1 LSSSASA
8 GPIGCTSGL
17 EALELGAFDFGVL
30 EGFLGLSGLFAMQ
43 RIWDESGARKRAKAR
58 QSTTGETPMNSLLRT
73 LTLLAAFGA
82 GALSCQQVSAQSKDA
97 EPATRAANEA
107 FVKSLPFSDR
117 ADFDDVKRGFIATL
131 PDGVIAG
138 PAGKPAWDTKP
149 YAFLQSDTVPAT
161 VNPSLWRQAQLN
173 AVNGLFEVT
182 ERVYQVRGLDL
193 ANLTIIE
200 GDTGLILIDPL
211 LSNETARAALD
222 LYLGNRP
229 AKPVVAVIY
238 SHSHIDHFGGAK
250 GVISAEDAASGK
262 VKVIA
267 PDGFMEHAVAENVI
281 AGNAMSRRAQY
292 MYGLTLPVGERAQID
307 EGLGKGLSRGTIS
320 LIAPNDLIK
329 QSYETRTIDG
339 VEIEFHLVPGSEA
352 PSEMLMYF
360 PQFKLLDMA
369 EDATHNMHN
378 LYTLRGAEIR
388 DGRLWSHYLD
398 EAILRYGE
406 RTDAVIAQHHWP
418 MWGNA
423 RIVAFLKK
431 QRDLY
436 KFIHDQT
443 VRLLNH
449 GLTPTEIAEQLKLP
463 ASLAGEWSARG
474 YYGTLSHNA
483 KAVYQFY
490 LGWYDANP
498 ADLNPL
504 PRAEAARKQVEYMGG
519 SEAVLKRAREDFASG
534 QYRWVASITSQL
546 VFADPADKAAR
557 DLGAD
562 ALEQLGYQSEA
573 ATWRNAYLAG
583 AAELRNGAPAP
594 QISTANADLLKGV
607 SIDLAFDFLGVRLN
621 AAKAEGKHIVI
632 NWTFTDSNETFVM
645 NLENSALTH
654 RAGPLA
660 DNADAGVKLTRAAL
674 DAITLKQRTFLGSLV
689 TGDVSISGN
698 PLKLR
703 ELFGLLDD
711 FTPDFDIIEPK
722 KASVE

>member
-1 LSSSASA
+1 MS
-8 GPIGCTSGL
+8 
-17 EALELGAFDFGVL
+17 E
-30 EGFLGLSGLFAMQ
+30 Q
-43 RIWDESGARKRAKAR
+43 
-58 QSTTGETPMNSLLRT
+58 
-73 LTLLAAFGA
+73 
-82 GALSCQQVSAQSKDA
+82 
-97 EPATRAANEA
+97 
-107 FVKSLPFSDR
+107 
-117 ADFDDVKRGFIATL
+117 
-131 PDGVIAG
+131 
-138 PAGKPAWDTKP
+138 
-149 YAFLQSDTVPAT
+149 
-161 VNPSLWRQAQLN
+161 
-173 AVNGLFEVT
+173 
-182 ERVYQVRGLDL
+182 
-193 ANLTIIE
+193 
-200 GDTGLILIDPL
+200 
-211 LSNETARAALD
+211 
-222 LYLGNRP
+222 
-229 AKPVVAVIY
+229 
-238 SHSHIDHFGGAK
+238 
-250 GVISAEDAASGK
+250 DAASGK

-292 MYGLTLPVGERAQID
+292 QFGSALPVGERAQID
-307 EGLGKGLSRGTIS
+307 TGLGKALSKGTIS
-320 LIAPNDLIK
+320 LIPPNDLIK
-329 QSYETRTIDG
+329 QAYETRTIDG

-352 PSEMLMYF
+352 PAEMLMYF
-360 PQFKLLDMA
+360 PQFKLLNMA

-388 DGRLWSHYLD
+388 DGRLWSRYID
-398 EAILRYGE
+398 EAIERYGD

-423 RIVAFLKK
+423 RIIAFLKK

-449 GLTPTEIAEQLKLP
+449 GLTPTEIAERLKLP
-463 ASLAGEWSARG
+463 ASLASEWSARG

-519 SEAVLKRAREDFASG
+519 SEAVLKRAREDFKAG
-534 QYRWVASITSQL
+534 QYRWVASVTSQL
-546 VFADPADKAAR
+546 VFADPANKRRASSAPTRWSNWAIRARRRPGATPICSAPPNCAAASAAAQ
-557 DLGAD
+557 GA
-562 ALEQLGYQSEA
+562 
-573 ATWRNAYLAG
+573 
-583 AAELRNGAPAP
+583 
-594 QISTANADLLKGV
+594 STANADLLKGV

-632 NWTFTDSNETFVM
+632 NWTFTDLNETYVM

-654 RAGPLA
+654 RAGKLS
-660 DNADAGVKLTRAAL
+660 DDADAGVKLTRAAL
-674 DAITLKQRTFLGSLV
+674 DAITLKQRSFLGSIV

-711 FTPDFDIIEPK
+711 FTPDFEIVEPK

>member
-1 LSSSASA
+1 MNCYLR
-8 GPIGCTSGL
+8 
-17 EALELGAFDFGVL
+17 ALIA
-30 EGFLGLSGLFAMQ
+30 A
-43 RIWDESGARKRAKAR
+43 
-58 QSTTGETPMNSLLRT
+58 
-73 LTLLAAFGA
+73 AAFGA
-82 GALSCQQVSAQSKDA
+82 GALHCQQVSAQSRDA
-97 EPATRAANEA
+97 EPATRAANDA

-117 ADFDDVKRGFIATL
+117 ADFDDAKRGFIATL
-131 PDGVIAG
+131 PDGAIAG
-138 PAGKPAWDTKP
+138 PGPKPAYDTKL
-149 YAFLQSDTVPAT
+149 YAFLQKDEVPAS

-173 AVNGLFEVT
+173 AVNGLFKVT
-182 ERVYQVRGLDL
+182 ERVYQVRGLDIS
-193 ANLTIIE
+193 NMTIIE
-200 GDTGLILIDPL
+200 GDSGLILIDPL
-211 LSNETARAALD
+211 LSIETAKAALA

-229 AKPVVAVIY
+229 AKPVAAVIY
-238 SHSHIDHFGGAK
+238 THSHADHFGGAK

-292 MYGLTLPVGERAQID
+292 QFGSALPVGERAQID
-307 EGLGKGLSRGTIS
+307 TGLGKALSKGTIS
-320 LIAPNDLIK
+320 LIPPNDLIK
-329 QSYETRTIDG
+329 QPYETRTIDG

-352 PSEMLMYF
+352 PAEMIMYF
-360 PQFKLLDMA
+360 PQFKLLNMA
-369 EDATHNMHN
+369 EDATHTMHN

-388 DGRLWSHYLD
+388 DGRLWSRYIAD
-398 EAILRYGE
+398 AIERYGDK
-406 RTDAVIAQHHWP
+406 TDAVIAQHHWP
-418 MWGNA
+418 IWGND

-436 KFIHDQT
+436 KFIHDQS

-449 GLTPTEIAEQLKLP
+449 GLTPTEIAEKLQLP

-474 YYGTLSHNA
+474 YYGTLRHNA

-504 PRAEAARKQVEYMGG
+504 PRAEEARKQVEYMGG
-519 SEAVLKRAREDFASG
+519 ADAVLKRAREDFKSG
-534 QYRWVASITSQL
+534 QYRWVASVTSQL
-546 VFADPADKAAR
+546 VFADPANKEAR

-573 ATWRNAYLAG
+573 ATWRNAYLLG
-583 AAELRNGAPAP
+583 AAELRNGVPPA
-594 QISTANADLLKGV
+594 QGSTANAELLKGV

-632 NWTFTDSNETFVM
+632 NWTFTDSNETYVM

-654 RAGPLA
+654 RSGKLS
-660 DNADAGVKLTRAAL
+660 DDADAGVKLTRATF
-674 DAITLKQRTFLGSLV
+674 DAISLKQKTFLGGV
-689 TGDVSISGN
+689 ATGDVGLSGN

-703 ELFGLLDD
+703 ELFGLFDD
-711 FTPDFDIIEPK
+711 FTPDFEIVEPK
-722 KASVE
+722 KASLE

>member
-1 LSSSASA
+1 MRM
-8 GPIGCTSGL
+8 SGRL
-17 EALELGAFDFGVL
+17 
-30 EGFLGLSGLFAMQ
+30 
-43 RIWDESGARKRAKAR
+43 K
-58 QSTTGETPMNSLLRT
+58 SLIVA
-73 LTLLAAFGA
+73 AAFGFCT
-82 GALSCQQVSAQSKDA
+82 LSCQQVSAQSKDA

-107 FVKSLPFSDR
+107 FVKSLPFADR
-117 ADFDDVKRGFIATL
+117 ADFEDAKRGFIATL
-131 PDGVIAG
+131 PDGVVAG
-138 PAGKPAWDTKP
+138 PGPKPAFDTKP
-149 YAFLQSDTVPAT
+149 YAFLGKEEVPAT

-173 AVNGLFEVT
+173 AVNGLFKVT
-182 ERVYQVRGLDL
+182 DRVYQVRGLDL

-211 LSNETARAALD
+211 LSNETAKAALD
-222 LYLGNRP
+222 LYLQNRP

-262 VKVIA
+262 VKVIG

-281 AGNAMSRRAQY
+281 AGNAMTRRAQY
-292 MYGLTLPVGERAQID
+292 MYGLNLPVGERGQVD
-307 EGLGKGLSRGTIS
+307 EGLGKALARGTVS
-320 LIAPNDLIK
+320 LIAPNDLIR
-329 QSYETRTIDG
+329 QAYETRNIDG

-352 PSEMLMYF
+352 PAEMLMYF

-369 EDATHNMHN
+369 EDAAHNMHN

-388 DGRLWSHYLD
+388 DGRLWSHYVD
-398 EAILRYGE
+398 EAIERYGN

-418 MWGNA
+418 MWGNE
-423 RIVAFLKK
+423 RIVAFLAK

-449 GLTPTEIAEQLKLP
+449 GLTPTEIAEKLRLP
-463 ASLAGEWSARG
+463 ATLAGEWSARG

-519 SEAVLKRAREDFASG
+519 ADAVLKRAHEDFAKG
-534 QYRWVASITSQL
+534 QYRWVASVTSQL
-546 VFADPADKAAR
+546 VFADPANKEAR

-583 AAELRNGAPAP
+583 AAELRGGVPP
-594 QISTANADLLKGV
+594 SPGSSANAELLKGV

-632 NWTFTDSNETFVM
+632 NWTFTDSDQTFVM

-654 RAGPLA
+654 RTGPLS
-660 DNADAGVKLTRAAL
+660 DKADAGVKLTRAAL
-674 DAITLKQRTFLGSLV
+674 DAITLKQRSFLGSLV

-703 ELFGLLDD
+703 ELFGLLDE
-711 FTPDFDIIEPK
+711 FTPDFAIVEPN

>member
-1 LSSSASA
+1 MRM
-8 GPIGCTSGL
+8 SGRL
-17 EALELGAFDFGVL
+17 KSWIMA
-30 EGFLGLSGLFAMQ
+30 
-43 RIWDESGARKRAKAR
+43 
-58 QSTTGETPMNSLLRT
+58 
-73 LTLLAAFGA
+73 AAFGFCT
-82 GALSCQQVSAQSKDA
+82 LSCQQVSAQSKDA

-107 FVKSLPFSDR
+107 FVKSLPFADR
-117 ADFDDVKRGFIATL
+117 ADFEDAKRGFIATL

-138 PAGKPAWDTKP
+138 PGPKPAFDTRP
-149 YAFLQSDTVPAT
+149 YAFLQKEEVPAT

-182 ERVYQVRGLDL
+182 DRVYQVRGLDL

-211 LSNETARAALD
+211 LSNQTAKAALD
-222 LYLGNRP
+222 LYLQNRP

-238 SHSHIDHFGGAK
+238 SHSHIDHFGGAR

-262 VKVIA
+262 VRVIG
-267 PDGFMEHAVAENVI
+267 PEGFMEHAVAENVI
-281 AGNAMSRRAQY
+281 AGNAMTRRAQY
-292 MYGLTLPVGERAQID
+292 MYGLNLPVGERGQVD
-307 EGLGKGLSRGTIS
+307 EGLGKALARGTIS

-329 QSYETRTIDG
+329 QAYETRSIDG

-352 PSEMLMYF
+352 PAEMLMYF

-388 DGRLWSHYLD
+388 DGRLWSHYID
-398 EAILRYGE
+398 EAIERYGK

-418 MWGNA
+418 MWGNE
-423 RIVAFLKK
+423 RIVAFLTK

-449 GLTPTEIAEQLKLP
+449 GLTPTEIAEKLQLP

-504 PRAEAARKQVEYMGG
+504 PRAETARKQVEYMGG
-519 SEAVLKRAREDFASG
+519 ADAVLKRAHEDFAKG
-534 QYRWVASITSQL
+534 QYRWVASVTSEL
-546 VFADPADKAAR
+546 VFADPTNKEAR

-583 AAELRNGAPAP
+583 AAELRGGVPQAPG
-594 QISTANADLLKGV
+594 SSANAELLKGV

-632 NWTFTDSNETFVM
+632 NWTFTDSNQTFVM

-654 RAGPLA
+654 RAGALS
-660 DNADAGVKLTRAAL
+660 DQADAGVKLTRAAL
-674 DAITLKQRTFLGSLV
+674 DAITLKQRSFLGSVV

-703 ELFGLLDD
+703 ELFGLLDE
-711 FTPDFDIIEPK
+711 FTPDFAIVEPK
-722 KASVE
+722 KESVE

>member
-1 LSSSASA
+1 MKQLRHAVTLSAASIA
-8 GPIGCTSGL
+8 V
-17 EALELGAFDFGVL
+17 ALMTQP
-30 EGFLGLSGLFAMQ
+30 GF
-43 RIWDESGARKRAKAR
+43 
-58 QSTTGETPMNSLLRT
+58 
-73 LTLLAAFGA
+73 
-82 GALSCQQVSAQSKDA
+82 AQSKDA

-107 FVKSLPFSDR
+107 FVKSLPFADR
-117 ADFDDVKRGFIATL
+117 ADFDDAKRGFIATL
-131 PDGVIAG
+131 PDGVVAG
-138 PAGKPAWDTKP
+138 AGSKSAFDTRP
-149 YAFLQSDTVPAT
+149 YAFLGKDEVPAT

-173 AVNGLFEVT
+173 AVNGLFQVT
-182 ERVYQVRGLDL
+182 ERVYQVRGLDI
-193 ANLTIIE
+193 ANMTIIE

-211 LSNETARAALD
+211 LSNETAKAALD
-222 LYLGNRP
+222 LYLANRP
-229 AKPVVAVIY
+229 AKPVAAVIY
-238 SHSHIDHFGGAK
+238 THSHADHFGGAK
-250 GVISAEDAASGK
+250 GVMSVEDAASGK

-292 MYGLTLPVGERAQID
+292 QFGSVLPVGERAQID
-307 EGLGKGLSRGTIS
+307 TGLGKALSKGTIS
-320 LIAPNDLIK
+320 LIPPNDVIK
-329 QSYETRTIDG
+329 QSYEFRTVDG

-352 PSEMLMYF
+352 PSEMIMYF
-360 PQFKLLDMA
+360 PQFRLLNMA
-369 EDATHNMHN
+369 EDASHTMHN
-378 LYTLRGAEIR
+378 LYTIRGAEIR
-388 DGRLWSHYLD
+388 DGRLWSRYIS
-398 EAILRYGE
+398 EAIERYGE

-423 RIVAFLKK
+423 RVVAFLKK

-436 KFIHDQT
+436 KFIHDQS

-449 GLTPTEIAEQLKLP
+449 GLTSTEIAEQLKLP
-463 ASLAGEWSARG
+463 ASLANEWSARG

-504 PRAEAARKQVEYMGG
+504 PRAESARKQVEYMGG
-519 SEAVLKRAREDFASG
+519 AEAVLKRARDDFAAG
-534 QYRWVASITSQL
+534 QYRWVASVTSQL
-546 VFADPADKAAR
+546 VFADPANKAAR
-557 DLGAD
+557 ELGAD

-573 ATWRNAYLAG
+573 ATWRNAYLLG
-583 AAELRNGAPAP
+583 AAELRGGVPPAP
-594 QISTANADLLKGV
+594 GGSTANAELLKGV

-621 AAKAEGKHIVI
+621 AGKAEGKHIVI
-632 NWTFTDSNETFVM
+632 NWTFTDRNETYVM

-654 RAGPLA
+654 RAGTLD

-674 DAITLKQRTFLGSLV
+674 DAITLKQRTFVGSIV

-711 FTPDFDIIEPK
+711 FSPDFEIVEPRK
-722 KASVE
+722 VSVE

>member
-1 LSSSASA
+1 MKQLRHAVTLSAASIA
-8 GPIGCTSGL
+8 V
-17 EALELGAFDFGVL
+17 ALTIQPGY
-30 EGFLGLSGLFAMQ
+30 S
-43 RIWDESGARKRAKAR
+43 
-58 QSTTGETPMNSLLRT
+58 
-73 LTLLAAFGA
+73 
-82 GALSCQQVSAQSKDA
+82 QSKDA

-107 FVKSLPFSDR
+107 FVKSLPFSNR
-117 ADFDDVKRGFIATL
+117 ADFEDAKRGFIATL
-131 PDGVIAG
+131 SDGVVAG
-138 PAGKPAWDTKP
+138 VGSKPAFDTRP
-149 YAFLQSDTVPAT
+149 YAFLGRDEVPAT

-173 AVNGLFEVT
+173 AVNGLFQVT
-182 ERVYQVRGLDL
+182 DRVYQVRGLDI
-193 ANLTIIE
+193 ANMTIIE

-211 LSNETARAALD
+211 LSNETAKAALD
-222 LYLGNRP
+222 LYLANRP
-229 AKPVVAVIY
+229 AKPVAAVIY
-238 SHSHIDHFGGAK
+238 THSHADHFGGAK
-250 GVISAEDAASGK
+250 GVMSVEDAASGK

-292 MYGLTLPVGERAQID
+292 QFGSTLPVGERAQID
-307 EGLGKGLSRGTIS
+307 TGLGKALSKGTIS
-320 LIAPNDLIK
+320 LIPPNDVIK
-329 QSYETRTIDG
+329 QPYEFRTVDG

-352 PSEMLMYF
+352 PSEMIMYF
-360 PQFKLLDMA
+360 PQFKLLNMA
-369 EDATHNMHN
+369 EDASHTMHN
-378 LYTLRGAEIR
+378 LYTIRGAEIR
-388 DGRLWSHYLD
+388 DGRLWSRYIS
-398 EAILRYGE
+398 EAIGRYGE

-423 RIVAFLKK
+423 RVVAFLKK

-436 KFIHDQT
+436 KFIHDQS

-449 GLTPTEIAEQLKLP
+449 GLTSTEIAEQLKLP
-463 ASLAGEWSARG
+463 ASLASEWSARG

-504 PRAEAARKQVEYMGG
+504 PRAESARKQVEYMGG
-519 SEAVLKRAREDFASG
+519 AEAVLKRARDDFAAG
-534 QYRWVASITSQL
+534 QYRWVASVTSQL
-546 VFADPADKAAR
+546 VFADPANKAAR
-557 DLGAD
+557 ELGAD

-573 ATWRNAYLAG
+573 ATWRNAYLLG
-583 AAELRNGAPAP
+583 AAELRGGVPPA
-594 QISTANADLLKGV
+594 QGGSTANAELLKGV

-621 AAKAEGKHIVI
+621 AGKAEGKHIVI
-632 NWTFTDSNETFVM
+632 NWTFTDRNETYVM

-654 RAGPLA
+654 RAGDLD

-674 DAITLKQRTFLGSLV
+674 DAITLKQRTFVGSIV

-711 FTPDFDIIEPK
+711 FSPDFEIVEPRK
-722 KASVE
+722 VSVE